1 MIAFKRTNFSSPF
14 GSKSPDTLLPALAAI
29 NNSTTI
35 TFAAANGMTGTG
47 VLIQMETG
55 TTTLSASNTTHSG
68 FAGLTRGPKERQ
80 P

>member
-1 MIAFKRTNFSSPF
+1 MTSFKRTTFSSPF
-14 GSKSPDTLLPALAAI
+14 GSKSSDTFLPALAAI
-29 NNSTTI
+29 NSSTTI

-47 VLIQMETG
+47 VLIQMQTG
-55 TTTLSASNTTHSG
+55 TTALSASNTTYSG

>member
-14 GSKSPDTLLPALAAI
+14 GSQSPDTLLPALAAI
-29 NNSTTI
+29 NSSTNI
-35 TFAAANGMTGTG
+35 ALAAANGITGTG
-47 VLIQMETG
+47 ILIQMQTG
-55 TTTLSASNTTHSG
+55 TTTLSASNTTYSG

>member
-1 MIAFKRTNFSSPF
+1 MTDFKRTTSSSPF

-29 NNSTTI
+29 KSSTNI

-47 VLIQMETG
+47 VLIQMGTG

-68 FAGLTRGPKERQ
+68 LAGLTRGPKEK
-80 P
+80 